1 MHIHVFREREQ
12 IQSVLPAEM
21 RRTIH
26 CFCVFFLCFL
36 ALFTPSYSGAI
47 TPRRRNV
54 PAMFVF
60 GDSIVD
66 GGNNV
71 FVDPNCTTD
80 SLPYGIDFPTGPTG
94 RFTNGRNPSDI
105 LSQLLRI
112 PRFLPAAKD
121 PKTIGGMILYG
132 VNYASGG
139 SGILDRPAAVYISLN
154 QQIKHFQ
161 TITIPDLRTQFN
173 NTGKLS
179 SYLAKSIFVFNSGGN
194 DCAQE
199 CSGSVRKEKCASD
212 EFLES
217 LLANFTHQL
226 KIVYNLG
233 ARKFVLFGIQANG
246 CNPMNKATLLP
257 TEKCR
262 EDMNNAAITF
272 NSLLRSSIDEL
283 KKSLPGSDF
292 VFVNTYGIVRNVFD
306 NPESYGFKVVNES
319 CCTMTGGMRG
329 GPGVEGRMP
338 CKHRSTYMYFDGAH
352 FTQAFYRHLVKKA
365 YTSKLPTEVYPFNV
379 AYLAGLP

>member
-1 MHIHVFREREQ
+1 M
-12 IQSVLPAEM
+12 
-21 RRTIH
+21 
-26 CFCVFFLCFL
+26 
-36 ALFTPSYSGAI
+36 
-47 TPRRRNV
+47 
-54 PAMFVF
+54 
-60 GDSIVD
+60 
-66 GGNNV
+66 
-71 FVDPNCTTD
+71 
-80 SLPYGIDFPTGPTG
+80 
-94 RFTNGRNPSDI
+94 
-105 LSQLLRI
+105 
-112 PRFLPAAKD
+112 
-121 PKTIGGMILYG
+121 
-132 VNYASGG
+132 
-139 SGILDRPAAVYISLN
+139 YISLN

-212 EFLES
+212 EFLDS

-226 KIVYNLG
+226 KVHDFISFGIFCQSTAGAIHPYLTFQEQRFCKLLNSGVYWRVFLQIVYNLG

-306 NPESYGFKVVNES
+306 NPESYG
-319 CCTMTGGMRG
+319 T
-329 GPGVEGRMP
+329 
-338 CKHRSTYMYFDGAH
+338 
-352 FTQAFYRHLVKKA
+352 
-365 YTSKLPTEVYPFNV
+365 
-379 AYLAGLP
+379 